1 MERRSI
7 IRNRRPSQRVG
18 SGALLA
24 VSQTKAATKF
34 DEQVLCIGKKTQDR
48 FTSLG
53 RQHSNISDAHDRDAY
68 SARCIAKLLPAAAK
82 TRDMN
87 LPCHVAREAG
97 TLLRAQLT
105 RANLIARSLV
115 VNTPRKLS
123 LAELRIAFGLSAN
136 VKDEPRRE
144 LARLV
149 RRRAVRNRKHCREH
163 EA

>member
-1 MERRSI
+1 
-7 IRNRRPSQRVG
+7 
-18 SGALLA
+18 
-24 VSQTKAATKF
+24 
-34 DEQVLCIGKKTQDR
+34 
-48 FTSLG
+48 
-53 RQHSNISDAHDRDAY
+53 
-68 SARCIAKLLPAAAK
+68 
-82 TRDMN
+82 MN

-97 TLLRAQLT
+97 TLLRAQRT

-115 VNTPRKLS
+115 VNTSRKLS

-149 RRRAVRNRKHCREH
+149 HRRAVRNRKRCHEH